1 MKNIIVILVLTF
13 FFSAKAFAVTLYD
26 ALNETFRNNTELN
39 AERENINA
47 SVEDINISKADY
59 MPSVTLSGSKSYEN
73 TNTLKN
79 QDGSGASISDT
90 NPLTTSIKLEQT
102 LIDKTRDVEYSKNI
116 VGLELA
122 KAKLLKKEQ
131 DILYSAIDAFTLV
144 ILSRDIGSLL
154 SILYQLSRQ

>member
-73 TNTLKN
+73 TNTLE
-79 QDGSGASISDT
+79 I
-90 NPLTTSIKLEQT
+90 
-102 LIDKTRDVEYSKNI
+102 
-116 VGLELA
+116 
-122 KAKLLKKEQ
+122 LKK
-131 DILYSAIDAFTLV
+131 LSSAP
-144 ILSRDIGSLL
+144 
-154 SILYQLSRQ
+154 Q

>member
-73 TNTLKN
+73 
-79 QDGSGASISDT
+79 
-90 NPLTTSIKLEQT
+90 
-102 LIDKTRDVEYSKNI
+102 
-116 VGLELA
+116 
-122 KAKLLKKEQ
+122 
-131 DILYSAIDAFTLV
+131 
-144 ILSRDIGSLL
+144 
-154 SILYQLSRQ
+154 

>member
-73 TNTLKN
+73 TNTLKK
-79 QDGSGASISDT
+79 
-90 NPLTTSIKLEQT
+90 TTK
-102 LIDKTRDVEYSKNI
+102 KN
-116 VGLELA
+116 
-122 KAKLLKKEQ
+122 
-131 DILYSAIDAFTLV
+131 LYL
-144 ILSRDIGSLL
+144 
-154 SILYQLSRQ
+154 

>member
-79 QDGSGASISDT
+79 QDGSGASINDT
-90 NPLTTSIKLEQT
+90 N
-102 LIDKTRDVEYSKNI
+102 DV
-116 VGLELA
+116 
-122 KAKLLKKEQ
+122 
-131 DILYSAIDAFTLV
+131 
-144 ILSRDIGSLL
+144 
-154 SILYQLSRQ
+154 

>member
-73 TNTLKN
+73 TSCFCNWCLRWN
-79 QDGSGASISDT
+79 
-90 NPLTTSIKLEQT
+90 
-102 LIDKTRDVEYSKNI
+102 
-116 VGLELA
+116 
-122 KAKLLKKEQ
+122 
-131 DILYSAIDAFTLV
+131 
-144 ILSRDIGSLL
+144 
-154 SILYQLSRQ
+154 